1 MKKGVI
7 AQFVTTLGGS
17 FPFVHAIFEAWER
30 PCNVKCSFQI
40 EGVEQRDSV
49 VEVHVEAHEHGR
61 GAERAVPAGV
71 AGGLQLAGEV
81 PMKRGLLLFA
91 HGARDPNW
99 ALPFE
104 AVVERIRGAAPEV
117 AVALAYLDFMTPGI
131 VDAGDSLAAAGCT
144 RVEVVPLFL
153 GAGGHVRKDL
163 PLLVEVSGVLKAR
176 ENEYDIQATGAWIK
190 GVTGAMGAGAQG
202 GVNTSLLAK

>member
-1 MKKGVI
+1 M
-7 AQFVTTLGGS
+7 
-17 FPFVHAIFEAWER
+17 R
-30 PCNVKCSFQI
+30 
-40 EGVEQRDSV
+40 
-49 VEVHVEAHEHGR
+49 
-61 GAERAVPAGV
+61 
-71 AGGLQLAGEV
+71 
-81 PMKRGLLLFA
+81 RGLLLFA

-104 AVVERIRGAAPEV
+104 AVVERIRGSAPEV

-163 PLLVEVSGVLKAR
+163 PRLVEQVAALYPAVRWHVAPTIGEIDSVVA
-176 ENEYDIQATGAWIK
+176 
-190 GVTGAMGAGAQG
+190 AMADAAIR
-202 GVNTSLLAK
+202 LLRPMP

>member
-1 MKKGVI
+1 
-7 AQFVTTLGGS
+7 
-17 FPFVHAIFEAWER
+17 
-30 PCNVKCSFQI
+30 
-40 EGVEQRDSV
+40 
-49 VEVHVEAHEHGR
+49 
-61 GAERAVPAGV
+61 
-71 AGGLQLAGEV
+71 
-81 PMKRGLLLFA
+81 MKRGLLLFA

-104 AVVERIRGAAPEV
+104 AVVERIRSAAPEV

-163 PLLVEVSGVLKAR
+163 PLLVERLR
-176 ENEYDIQATGAWIK
+176 QAHPAVEWLLRRTVGEDEAVIA
-190 GVTGAMGAGAQG
+190 AMAQCALQP
-202 GVNTSLLAK
+202 SRSE

>member
-1 MKKGVI
+1 M
-7 AQFVTTLGGS
+7 
-17 FPFVHAIFEAWER
+17 R
-30 PCNVKCSFQI
+30 
-40 EGVEQRDSV
+40 
-49 VEVHVEAHEHGR
+49 
-61 GAERAVPAGV
+61 
-71 AGGLQLAGEV
+71 
-81 PMKRGLLLFA
+81 RGLLLFA

-104 AVVERIRGAAPEV
+104 AVVERIRGSAPEV

-163 PLLVEVSGVLKAR
+163 PLLVERLR
-176 ENEYDIQATGAWIK
+176 QAHPAVEWLLRRTVGEDEAVIA
-190 GVTGAMGAGAQG
+190 AMAQCALQP
-202 GVNTSLLAK
+202 SRSE

>member
-1 MKKGVI
+1 M
-7 AQFVTTLGGS
+7 
-17 FPFVHAIFEAWER
+17 R
-30 PCNVKCSFQI
+30 
-40 EGVEQRDSV
+40 
-49 VEVHVEAHEHGR
+49 
-61 GAERAVPAGV
+61 
-71 AGGLQLAGEV
+71 
-81 PMKRGLLLFA
+81 RGLLLFA

-104 AVVERIRGAAPEV
+104 AVVERIRGSAPEV

-163 PLLVEVSGVLKAR
+163 PLLVEHLRQAHPAVQWLLRRTVGEDEAVIAAMAQCALQPSR
-176 ENEYDIQATGAWIK
+176 SEQEN
-190 GVTGAMGAGAQG
+190 
-202 GVNTSLLAK
+202 L